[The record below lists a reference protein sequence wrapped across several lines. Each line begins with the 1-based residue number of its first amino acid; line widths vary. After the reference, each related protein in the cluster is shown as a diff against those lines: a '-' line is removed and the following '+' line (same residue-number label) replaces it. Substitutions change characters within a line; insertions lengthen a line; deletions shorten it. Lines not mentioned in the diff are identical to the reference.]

1 MGDLSFRFFGD
12 FDDGEYHGGYEEENG
27 AIEDILEQ
35 FWGMCVLLDG
45 CLGVGCLGGVG
56 GGEMGERV
64 GGVSVMVDDAINIV
78 GLGGDI
84 AGGVDVDD
92 DGVSDE
98 D

>member
-1 MGDLSFRFFGD
+1 M
-12 FDDGEYHGGYEEENG
+12 
-27 AIEDILEQ
+27 I
-35 FWGMCVLLDG
+35 
-45 CLGVGCLGGVG
+45 
-56 GGEMGERV
+56 
-64 GGVSVMVDDAINIV
+64 DDAINIA